1 MTVIA
6 RRDRDVRDS
15 VQNELEWMPQVEAS
29 RIGVSVEDGAVTL
42 SGEVDDFAQRVA
54 AKRAALRVRGV
65 RTVIDHLTVYP
76 KRGWPVS
83 EREIAGEV
91 ERALKA
97 AVNVPDTV
105 KAEIQDHTV
114 VLTGEAEWDYQRRA
128 AKRAVRELRGVYAVS
143 DMIALA
149 PRPTAPDTV
158 DRIRS
163 ALARNALVDAGRIDV
178 SVAGT
183 SVVLSGSVTSWAERR
198 EAERAAWGSPHV
210 THVDNRVTVDPA

>member
-6 RRDRDVRDS
+6 SRDREIRDS

-65 RTVIDHLTVYP
+65 RAVIDHLTVYP

-97 AVNVPDTV
+97 AVNVPDTI

-178 SVAGT
+178 SVAGN

-210 THVDNRVTVDPA
+210 THVDNRVTVDPV